1 MQEKSELDGI
11 MNSSPNQTKK
21 EIIEIEINP
30 DNELDLVCEE
40 LLTSPDFK
48 FLHPEI

>member
-1 MQEKSELDGI
+1 MQEKSELDRI

-21 EIIEIEINP
+21 EMVEIEINP